1 MEPAVNTLLESQ
13 PGVTRKATFEDLL
26 WAYSVFWSRGQSLP
40 VPNKPGSGVHGAWLL
55 ISAGLVLRL
64 CQTRPCVTLAMPATC
79 LAPTASQL
87 LASDPQADAHAL
99 LEVQEGIV
107 PGLDF
112 CNHHLTAPKCWW
124 EVVVP
129 RTEAQS
135 STAPASASNA
145 PPQSESSIAGK
156 PPALVQLR
164 LHAGARVKPG
174 EELLISYGDK
184 SNEELLMLYGFA
196 VPGNPHDHVMLH
208 CPLPPASTWDTVMHA
223 RMELVRVRVGRKG
236 VQRLSGSCMKCGK
249 TLSALLLL
257 ASTTQVTF
265 MASVDVLHRRRCVM
279 TSSSSCH
286 L

>member
-1 MEPAVNTLLESQ
+1 M
-13 PGVTRKATFEDLL
+13 
-26 WAYSVFWSRGQSLP
+26 
-40 VPNKPGSGVHGAWLL
+40 
-55 ISAGLVLRL
+55 
-64 CQTRPCVTLAMPATC
+64 
-79 LAPTASQL
+79 
-87 LASDPQADAHAL
+87 
-99 LEVQEGIV
+99 

-145 PPQSESSIAGK
+145 PPQSESSTAGK

-223 RMELVRVRVGRKG
+223 RMELVRVRAGRKG
-236 VQRLSGSCMKCGK
+236 VQRLSGSCMKRGK

-265 MASVDVLHRRRCVM
+265 MASVDELRRRRCVM
-279 TSSSSCH
+279 TSNSSCH